1 MALTKCPDCGKEF
14 SDLAQACPN
23 CGRPNIVVSYS
34 PNENNI
40 SKGGYNTSSPVY
52 AYENTEVSSNNVTGL
67 SIAALIFS
75 ILGCTF
81 FLGIV
86 FAIIDLINN
95 KDRNTILSKISLV
108 ICCLWVF
115 IEIFGMAFS
124 KNVKETT
131 VETTDILIE
140 STENPKEENTI
151 YETVTT
157 PPYEEAESVFF
168 LNLTQI
174 PEQYKNKYIV
184 TTLQVNYCGTD
195 EIRSLPGG
203 NTTITIYPD
212 NYSEFE
218 HGTYITVTGF
228 VQYNP
233 ENNFVS
239 LSDAHITGYGNDS
252 QLQYESDLAAYNEV
266 LKIKAEEYERAFKEE
281 AVSVTY
287 DELSRYP
294 DSYKTTKIKLIVKI
308 TDVEPDGIILPGHY
322 EAVVKG
328 TSNTLAVY
336 DGREIQEPKLI
347 KGDIVTIYGYGDGL
361 TTIKVQDQSG
371 IIPKTIDKY
380 TIPGVK
386 IQFVEI
392 Q

>member
-1 MALTKCPDCGKEF
+1 MALIKCPDCGKDF

-23 CGRPNIVVSYS
+23 CGRPNIVVSCS

-40 SKGGYNTSSPVY
+40 SNGGYNTYSPVH

-81 FLGIV
+81 FLGVV

-115 IEIFGMAFS
+115 IGIFGMAFS

-131 VETTDILIE
+131 IETTDILIE

-157 PPYEEAESVFF
+157 PLYEEAESVFF
-168 LNLTQI
+168 LNLTEN

-203 NTTITIYPD
+203 NKTITIYPD
-212 NYSEFE
+212 NYAEFE
-218 HGTYITVTGF
+218 HGTYITVTGV

-266 LKIKAEEYERAFKEE
+266 LKIKAEEYEKEFKEE

-322 EAVVKG
+322 EAVIKG
-328 TSNTLAVY
+328 TNNTLAVY